1 MRFAFVLFHLT
12 LLGIFASTQTYA
24 CTATTQYPANIV
36 VTDST
41 SIAAVSITTC
51 NYGGEYAVV
60 ILSGSFTYTFESSI
74 ATDYIEITNTSNTTL
89 TYGTGSVSYNNSG
102 IDTIR
107 MHIFANSSCGTQNT
121 CRVTT
126 VTRDPCIATVQ
137 FPTYVD
143 TANSNYD
150 THFVSNCN
158 YAGQFYEILLTGGQ
172 YEISSSDTSDIFV
185 FTDTAN
191 NLFFSQQ
198 TPVIATVTTTTF
210 LILRVHIFSNT
221 SCGAESACRTTTVR
235 RLPCVATT
243 QYPNYTVQ
251 TSYDPAPDTIT
262 NCNYAGEFVEMDVSG
277 GETYEMTSDSA
288 DWFFLTLTDDTY
300 LSSGQTP
307 FAFTNPYGDTTM
319 RVHIFRDSACGEI
332 SACRQTYIQCT
343 TRPVP
348 PPSISSSAS
357 VACLAELPI
366 TLTADSAFVGQV
378 YWYSGSCNSTP
389 IDSGISIQVSP
400 SSSTTYFC
408 VNSFEGSLSVCDSM
422 FLEVYPS
429 PVVSIGNV
437 VDILCFGET
446 TGSAVATGSAGLSPY
461 VYLWSNGEDSNL
473 IDGLG
478 AGLFTVTL
486 TDANGCFAFDTV
498 QISEPSSIQD
508 SLFYQANPL
517 CNADQ
522 TGALGVFI
530 SGGTAPYTY
539 TWSTA
544 QTTSSITNLG
554 HGTYTLTLTDDNGCE
569 ETFSY
574 EIVAPDLLTNT
585 MTTYDVWCEGDSN
598 GVISTNVNG
607 GVAPYSY
614 SWSNSITTPG
624 QTTVTEGN
632 YYLTVTDSN
641 SCVVYDTAIV
651 GHTNTNPIIEMDS
664 SDIICAGKSLM
675 LDAGAGFVYKWS
687 TSQATQTIEVN
698 SAGKYSVTV
707 TDFNGCESAHTI
719 IIIADSCLGVDN
731 IGINAALSLYPNPTS
746 GLLQFELTKS
756 IAEPFEVTIVS
767 ALGKVVQSKICNS
780 NNQNGQHYLDLTKL
794 AKGVYLVQFQF
805 KDEMVSRSVIVQ

>member
-1 MRFAFVLFHLT
+1 MRFTIVLFQFALF
-12 LLGIFASTQTYA
+12 GIFTSNQAQA
-24 CTATTQYPANIV
+24 CTATSQYPANIV

-41 SIAAVSITTC
+41 SLAAVTITTC

-60 ILSGSFTYTFESSI
+60 ILSGSFTYTFESSV
-74 ATDYIEITNTSNTTL
+74 ATDYLEITNTSNTTL
-89 TYGTGSVSYNNSG
+89 IYGTGSVSYNNSG
-102 IDTIR
+102 INTVR
-107 MHIFANSSCGTQNT
+107 MHIFTDSSCGTQNT

-158 YAGQFYEILLTGGQ
+158 YAGQFYEIYLTGGQ
-172 YEISSSDTSDIFV
+172 YEISSSNTSDIFV

-198 TPVIATVTTTTF
+198 TPVITTITTTTF
-210 LILRVHIFSNT
+210 LVIRVHIFSNT
-221 SCGAESACRTTTVR
+221 SCGAESSCRTTAVR
-235 RLPCVATT
+235 RLPCIAAT

-251 TSYDPAPDTIT
+251 TSNDPAPDYIT
-262 NCNYAGEFVEMDVSG
+262 NCNYAGDYVQIDVSG

-288 DWFFLTLTDDTY
+288 DWFFLTLTDNTY

-307 FAFTNPYGDTTM
+307 FTFINPYGDTTM
-319 RVHIFRDSACGEI
+319 RVHIFRDSACGEL

-343 TRPVP
+343 TCPVP

-408 VNSFEGSLSVCDSM
+408 ANSFEGTLSVCDSM

-429 PVVSIGNV
+429 PAVSIGSV
-437 VDILCFGET
+437 QDILCNGET

-461 VYLWSNGEDSNL
+461 AFLWSNGEDSTL
-473 IDGLG
+473 VDGLG
-478 AGLFTVTL
+478 AGWFTVTL
-486 TDANGCFAFDTV
+486 TDANGCSAFDTV
-498 QISEPSSIQD
+498 QINEPSPIQD

-517 CNADQ
+517 CNSDL
-522 TGALGVFI
+522 TGALGVII
-530 SGGTAPYTY
+530 SGGTTPYTY
-539 TWSTA
+539 NWST
-544 QTTSSITNLG
+544 TESTSSITNLG
-554 HGTYTLTLTDDNGCE
+554 HGTYTLTLTDNNGCE
-569 ETFSY
+569 EVYSY
-574 EIVAPDLLTNT
+574 DVVAPDALVNN
-585 MTTYDVWCEGDSN
+585 MTTYNVWCEGDSN
-598 GVISTNVNG
+598 GVITTSVNG
-607 GVAPYSY
+607 GVLPYSY
-614 SWSNSITTPG
+614 NWSNSTITSG
-624 QTTVTEGN
+624 QTNVAEGN

-651 GHTNTNPIIEMDS
+651 GHTNTNPTIEMDS
-664 SDIICAGKSLM
+664 ADIICAGKSLV

-687 TSQATQTIEVN
+687 TSKATQTIEVDT
-698 SAGKYSVTV
+698 AGAYTVTV

-719 IIIADSCLGVDN
+719 IIVADSCLG
-731 IGINAALSLYPNPTS
+731 INSLSLNTALSLFPNPTS
-746 GLLQFELTKS
+746 GLLQFELSKS
-756 IAEPFEVTIVS
+756 IAEPFEITIVS
-767 ALGKVVQSKICNS
+767 ALGKVVQTKICTS
-780 NNQNGQHYLDLTKL
+780 NNQNEQHYLDLSQL

-805 KDEMVSRSVIVQ
+805 KDEMVSRSVIIQ